1 MDINARINWQPGM
14 EISSELL
21 RGWYHDVDQQQQIAI
36 RAALGSVRVGLLPG
50 AEFNNQGMFV
60 RNTFEMPRFRCRAL
74 LSSGQILDIDEPVR
88 MVIPMLYGT
97 VYYLTVSMGSG
108 VRTFEREGAPYVC
121 PNYEY
126 GIHTLEEISDDMLP
140 VVRFKA
146 SEGMLNYDPDFIP
159 PTLQLTG
166 DERFKDYIARY
177 IEQLETISNH
187 PNMDPDLGRQTI
199 TRYILYLRCFNLK
212 NNTSDFVMLTEE
224 LVQAL
229 DFIVMS
235 AVDESHRVEI
245 QQPDFN
251 DIQQWLE
258 WVSDYFR
265 TSLSLLDFVERKDD
279 TIDIEALKAQI
290 IAELYDKLYRELH
303 DKLLVEIKEQLTEE
317 LAENLQNILV
327 EYINNTMRPAL
338 AEQLHD
344 QLSASLYDK
353 LYQDLYD
360 ALFAALN
367 IPRVVEEEDTFMPL
381 I

>member
-21 RGWYHDVDQQQQIAI
+21 RGWYQDLDQQQKIVV
-36 RAALGSVRVGLLPG
+36 RAALGGMRAGLLPG
-50 AEFNNQGMFV
+50 AEFNSQGMFV

-74 LSSGQILDIDEPVR
+74 LSSGQLLDIDEPVR
-88 MVIPMLYGT
+88 IVIPMLYGT

-108 VRTFEREGAPYVC
+108 VRNFEREGAPYVS
-121 PNYEY
+121 PSYEY
-126 GIHTLEEISDDMLP
+126 AIHSLDEISDDMLP
-140 VVRFKA
+140 VARFKA
-146 SEGMLNYDPDFIP
+146 SDGMLTHDADYIP

-177 IEQLETISNH
+177 VEQLEAIRSH
-187 PNMDPDLGRQTI
+187 PNMDPDLGRQTM
-199 TRYILYLRCFNLK
+199 TRYILYLRCLSLRS
-212 NNTSDFVMLTEE
+212 NTSDFVMLTEE
-224 LVQAL
+224 MVKAL
-229 DFIVMS
+229 EFFVMS
-235 AVDESHRVEI
+235 AVDESRRVAM

-258 WVSDYFR
+258 WVGDYFR
-265 TSLSLLDFVERKDD
+265 TSLSLLEFVERKDN

-290 IAELYDKLYRELH
+290 MSELYDKLYRELH
-303 DKLLVEIKEQLTEE
+303 DKLLDEIKEQLTDE
-317 LAENLQNILV
+317 LVGKLQDILV
-327 EYINNTMRPAL
+327 GYINNTLRPEL
-338 AEQLHD
+338 AEQLHT

-367 IPRVVEEEDTFMPL
+367 IPRPVQEEDTFMPL